1 MVDEEDAMTNESVS
15 KGKIEPEPK
24 WEVLTLPTLRRAAS
38 EVLGVKPKKRTL
50 RTAYEE
56 VLAEL
61 RGGDRDLT
69 FTCQEC
75 GSLIDDVMLRCWACG
90 LVFSDDVAAE
100 EPSVADDELA
110 VRAERLG
117 IDPAGLDREDLL
129 KRIEDAETRARA
141 SKVDAD
147 LLLLESR
154 RLNEHLTEAMPD
166 GWSKK
171 RSKQYTTYFDAD
183 GTRRIAVFH
192 RGLRVDFSVDDGF
205 LDGFPNVE
213 FFDRD
218 ERRRR
223 HFGRTNYVYSGET
236 FKTGFDLAKRVFARY
251 QAK

>member
-1 MVDEEDAMTNESVS
+1 MVDEEDAMTNESVPN
-15 KGKIEPEPK
+15 GKIEPEPK
-24 WEVLTLPTLRRAAS
+24 WEVLTLPTLRRAAL
-38 EVLGVKPKKRTL
+38 EVLGMKPKKRTL

-100 EPSVADDELA
+100 EPEVADDELA

-117 IDPAGLDREDLL
+117 IDPAGLDREALL

-154 RLNEHLTEAMPD
+154 RLNEQLTEAMPD
-166 GWSKK
+166 GWTKK
-171 RSKQYTTYFDAD
+171 RSKQYVTYFDAD
-183 GTRRIAVFH
+183 GTRRIAVYH
-192 RGLRVDFSVDDGF
+192 RGLRVQYSVEDGF
-205 LDGFPNVE
+205 LDGFSE
-213 FFDRD
+213 LQFYTKE
-218 ERRRR
+218 ERRAK
-223 HFGRTNYVYSGET
+223 HCGRVNYEYLGDAA
-236 FKTGFDLAKRVFARY
+236 KYAFDLAKRVFEKYGA
-251 QAK
+251 